1 MDCVGV
7 GPESRVRGP
16 EGLASLAIGAE
27 REVRVTMQADG
38 DIVVARQQGRVV
50 AQRTGLDGVDLTI
63 VATVISELARNI
75 LRYAGRGHID
85 VTAVARG
92 RRTGVMVVASDR
104 GPGIADL
111 DIALLDGYSSSG
123 SLGLG
128 LPGVRRLVD
137 EFEITSIPG
146 EGTTV
151 RAVKWC

>member
-1 MDCVGV
+1 MDWAGV
-7 GPESRVRGP
+7 GPESRGGGGD
-16 EGLASLAIGAE
+16 GLASLAVGVE
-27 REVRVTMQADG
+27 RKVRVTIEADG
-38 DIVVARQQGRVV
+38 DVVAARQQGRVV
-50 AQRTGLDGVDLTI
+50 AQRTGLDSVDLTI

-85 VTAVARG
+85 VSAIEDG
-92 RRTGVMVVASDR
+92 RRSGVMVVASDR
-104 GPGIADL
+104 GPGIGDL
-111 DIALLDGYSSSG
+111 ELALLDGYSSSG

-137 EFEITSIPG
+137 EFEITTTPG